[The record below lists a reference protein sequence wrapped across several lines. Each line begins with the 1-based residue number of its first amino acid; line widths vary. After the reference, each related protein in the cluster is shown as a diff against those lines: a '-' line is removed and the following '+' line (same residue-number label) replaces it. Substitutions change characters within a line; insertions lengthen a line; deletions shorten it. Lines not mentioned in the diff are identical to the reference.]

1 MITKILMNQCAY
13 KPQDEVKLRIDSDSE
28 MTVTLQVSHLEHP
41 VLSKTVS
48 LSKGRQWV
56 VLGTFPIGGYA
67 VEADHQT
74 TAFDVVNKLTDVPRY
89 GFVSNFTTIEED
101 HEAIFEQMNDY
112 HLTTIQFYDWMY
124 RHDDLINEEPI
135 YADFFGRE
143 INNRILKDKI
153 RLCHQYGMFA
163 VAYGAIYGAEHDYFD
178 HHMDELMYR
187 RDGKFFALLDQ
198 IGMMDISEGRPWA
211 DHIIEEFKK
220 AIVIKDFDGI
230 HLDQYGFPKYALR
243 KDGSLIDFER
253 ELPIFINRVLEAL
266 NGLKPELF
274 IDFNYVNNWPIET
287 IADSKQDVSYIEVW
301 NPNNTYE
308 DLRRIIIESKLR
320 SKDRPV
326 VLAAYLP
333 PFKEQKDPQAAENG
347 ALLMQAICSSLGA
360 YNLLYGE
367 YDGILSNAYYVD
379 YKKYRPEFR
388 AVIKQ
393 YLDFIVKY
401 SELLYSPKVD
411 LSYTS
416 FGGYDGTNTDFY
428 INKPTSIKAEPGT
441 LYAILSRAKDYS
453 LINLINL
460 NNQTDSI
467 WYDEKKTPQPIEQT
481 TIRILNT
488 RKIQHVYL
496 ASPDQEHGR
505 MVKINHRIVPHEH
518 GEAVE
523 FTIEKI
529 QYWTMVYMTYEK

>member
-1 MITKILMNQCAY
+1 
-13 KPQDEVKLRIDSDSE
+13 
-28 MTVTLQVSHLEHP
+28 
-41 VLSKTVS
+41 
-48 LSKGRQWV
+48 
-56 VLGTFPIGGYA
+56 
-67 VEADHQT
+67 
-74 TAFDVVNKLTDVPRY
+74 VVNRVTDVPRY

-101 HEAIFEQMNDY
+101 HETMFEQLNDY

-124 RHDDLINEEPI
+124 RHDDLINEDPV

-143 INNRILKDKI
+143 IDNRILKDKI

-163 VAYGAIYGAEHDYFD
+163 VAYGAIYGAENDYFD
-178 HHMDELMYR
+178 HHKEELMYR
-187 RDGKFFALLDQ
+187 TDGKFFALLDQ
-198 IGMMDISEGRPWA
+198 IGMMDISVDRPWA
-211 DHIIEEFKK
+211 KHIINEFKK
-220 AIVIKDFDGI
+220 AILIKDFDGI

-243 KDGSLIDFER
+243 QDGSLVDFEK
-253 ELPIFINRVLEAL
+253 ELPVFINRVLDEL
-266 NGLKPELF
+266 KGLKPELF

-287 IADSKQDVSYIEVW
+287 IAQSKQDVVYIEVW

-308 DLRRIIIESKLR
+308 DLRRIITESKLR
-320 SKDRPV
+320 AQGKPV

-333 PFKEQKDPQAAENG
+333 PFKEQKDPQTAENT
-347 ALLMQAICSSLGA
+347 ALLLHAICSSLGV

-367 YDGILSNAYYVD
+367 YNGILSNAYYVD
-379 YKKYRPEFR
+379 YKRYRPEFGSI
-388 AVIKQ
+388 IKQ
-393 YLDFIVKY
+393 YSDFIVKY
-401 SELLYSPKVD
+401 SELLYGDKVD

-428 INKPTSIKAEPGT
+428 INKPTSIKAEPGF

-460 NNQTDSI
+460 NDQTEVV
-467 WYDEKKTPQPIEQT
+467 WYDDKKTPSPILDT

-488 RKIQHVYL
+488 RRISDVYM
-496 ASPDQEHGR
+496 ASPDQDNGQMIR
-505 MVKINHRIVPHEH
+505 LDHRIVSHEH

-529 QYWTMVYMTYEK
+529 QYWTMVYMTYER